1 MAHLASSVS
10 YGTIKSYLCAVRS
23 LQIDLGYGDPLV
35 ATPRLEHVLR
45 GIRRALSLK
54 SPIRPP
60 RLPVTQNLMLL
71 IRTSLNLA
79 DFDHAM
85 FWAAFCTTWFVFLRV
100 SEFTA
105 PPSGFDPAVHLSL
118 HDVAVDSHLHPSAV
132 FLTIKASKTDLF
144 RKGVQLYL
152 PRTDRLLCPVSSRS
166 YFLHRRGN
174 LAGPLFVFLDGT
186 ALSRRHVTDR
196 LRTILAAAGV
206 DGNFSSHS
214 TAFGSAL
221 PLPRAPLRLAD
232 QNSGPLVQRRLSRV
246 RAFLQSYSSPGSFT
260 ACLFTVVFSFVSVSR
275 SLPVYLPLKSFS
287 LHSCLLDFFFS
298 FLPPVLRWGMQSVK
312 HQLPHPLH
320 CLEPSSLTAR
330 QLGVGFHSNRP
341 STDPLVGPPPS
352 LRGQSTGALS
362 PLHSSQTPSP
372 HIA

>member
-1 MAHLASSVS
+1 MTQFLHVSLAPSTRQSYLSGQRRFIEFCVAHSLLHPSDCPFPVSESTLEMFVAHLASSVS

-85 FWAAFCTTWFVFLRV
+85 FWAAFCTAWFGFLHV
-100 SEFTA
+100 SEFTS

-118 HDVAVDSHLHPSAV
+118 NDVAVDCHLHPSAV
-132 FLTIKASKTDLF
+132 FLTIKASKTDPF

-152 PRTDRLLCPVSSRS
+152 PRTDRLLCPVSSLS
-166 YFLHRRGN
+166 YFLHHRGN
-174 LAGPLFVFLDGT
+174 LPGPLFVFSDGT

-196 LRTILAAAGV
+196 LRSILAAAGV

-214 TAFGSAL
+214 FRIGAATSASAAGL
-221 PLPRAPLRLAD
+221 SDSLIRTLGRWSSDAYLVYVRTSKVTLHQAASRLA
-232 QNSGPLVQRRLSRV
+232 SSR
-246 RAFLQSYSSPGSFT
+246 
-260 ACLFTVVFSFVSVSR
+260 
-275 SLPVYLPLKSFS
+275 
-287 LHSCLLDFFFS
+287 
-298 FLPPVLRWGMQSVK
+298 
-312 HQLPHPLH
+312 
-320 CLEPSSLTAR
+320 
-330 QLGVGFHSNRP
+330 
-341 STDPLVGPPPS
+341 
-352 LRGQSTGALS
+352 
-362 PLHSSQTPSP
+362 
-372 HIA
+372 